1 VSVPTDILLSVGL
14 GLGLSAACGFRI
26 FVPFL
31 AMSGAAH
38 AGYLRLDGSFEWIG
52 STPALIVFGVA
63 TLLEIGAYYL
73 PWLDNLLDSVASP
86 AAVVAGVVATASVV
100 TDMDPLLKWS
110 LAVIAGGGLAGAV
123 QAVTAGVRGASSL
136 TTGGLANP
144 LVSTVEAAS
153 SFGLSFLALVVPL
166 VALFAVGVFFLL
178 IWRFWR
184 RRRRRRLSTA

>member
-1 VSVPTDILLSVGL
+1 MSVSTDILLSIGL

-38 AGYLRLDGSFEWIG
+38 AGYLHLDGSFEWIG
-52 STPALIVFGVA
+52 STPALAAFGVA
-63 TLLEIGAYYL
+63 TLLEIGAYYI

-123 QAVTAGVRGASSL
+123 QSVTAGVRGASSV
-136 TTGGLANP
+136 TTGGLGNP

-153 SFGLSFLALVVPL
+153 SFGLSLLALVVPL
-166 VALFAVGVFFLL
+166 VALFAVVVFFLL

-184 RRRRRRLSTA
+184 RRRGRLSTA